1 MSKALL
7 NGSLTLAVA
16 LLSVR
21 ASAAPCAENV
31 PSGATKPTLVEKIE
45 PRARAGD
52 LVHLEVAVKHL
63 AGETATLPADLPRL
77 IDGEVRVADDGT
89 FGKGELPKTA
99 PDPGDPAHATTILK
113 VPFVV
118 LSTSLERKTF
128 TIPPVRVIVL
138 RKGGGDLS
146 VCTASHEVDVDQPTA
161 NTPDPW
167 PRPNPESVPQRT
179 VNEQAKAIATAVAFA
194 VLGTLAL
201 AALVLWIRRRP
212 KELPPPPPPVPSWKL
227 ALDAIASAKR
237 DLAAGTIA
245 TKVYYDRVSDAVR
258 VHLGDTYG
266 FDGLESTTDEIL
278 ARLRRLPSPS
288 FPFADVE
295 KLLGECDLVKFANF
309 TPSPEQCDAAASLSE
324 SIVRA
329 TAHPIALRPYEP
341 RRQEAHA

>member
-1 MSKALL
+1 MRR
-7 NGSLTLAVA
+7 AVFA
-16 LLSVR
+16 AVMLLSAR
-21 ASAAPCAENV
+21 AAAAPCAENV
-31 PSGATKPTLVEKIE
+31 PAGATKPSLVEKIE

-52 LVHLEVAVKHL
+52 LVHLEVAVRHL

-77 IDGEVRVADDGT
+77 VEGEVRVADDGT

-99 PDPGDPAHATTILK
+99 PDPGDPTHATTILK

-118 LSTSLERKTF
+118 LSTSLERKSF

-146 VCTASHEVDVDQPTA
+146 VCTASHDVAVDQPTA

-167 PRPNPESVPQRT
+167 PRPNPLSVPQRT
-179 VNEQAKAIATAVAFA
+179 VNEQAKAIATAVAFS

-201 AALVLWIRRRP
+201 AALIWWIRRRP
-212 KELPPPPPPVPSWKL
+212 KELPPPPPPTPSWKL
-227 ALDAIASAKR
+227 ALEAITSAKR
-237 DLAAGTIA
+237 EYAAAKIA
-245 TKVYYDRVSDAVR
+245 TKLYYDRISDAVR

-288 FPFADVE
+288 FPFANIE

-309 TPSPEQCDAAASLSE
+309 TPTAEDADEIAKLAE
-324 SIVRA
+324 SVVRA
-329 TAHPIALRPYEP
+329 TSHPIALRPFEP
-341 RRQEAHA
+341 RREATA